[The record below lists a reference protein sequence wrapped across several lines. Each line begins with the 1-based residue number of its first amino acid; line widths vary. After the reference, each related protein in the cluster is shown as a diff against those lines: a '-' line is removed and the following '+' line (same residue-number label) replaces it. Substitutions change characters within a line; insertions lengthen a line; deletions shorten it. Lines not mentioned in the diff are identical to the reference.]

1 MKNEDQARSHK
12 LEARPSRRGPG
23 SIAAGVLLT
32 LIVALPVIMAVAAA
46 VYYIFGPA
54 EGHFHADSADT
65 LYWANASF
73 ESGKILDPTFRYAAV
88 LPFSA
93 SLWMTPLIAVF
104 GFTMTAQNI
113 GMMIFVL
120 VFCASLGYFCRRAE
134 MSVGWCTLSVGMTL
148 MILSSSDKLREVM
161 LGHVIYYSLG
171 LVLFFLIAGLM
182 LSVSS
187 RGAALMSASPEAAP
201 TSKKLLFGLA
211 FIMLVVIS
219 AGAATD
225 GAEII
230 VLATLPAL
238 GGVAAERI
246 FDGNRRVFSRENIPA
261 WIALLGVLAGTLC
274 GVVILKMIARGV
286 TADHTNIYSTYSDT
300 GSWMDNLL
308 RLPTDYIRLLG
319 VETETGDAI
328 FGTRSFVTVIRII
341 VCVILWVCP
350 LAMFCLY
357 RRIAYRATR
366 VMLWSHTVL
375 SGVILFGY
383 ICGRLS
389 DAGGRLSP
397 MVGSAVV
404 LAVFAGR
411 ELAHCGRARLMAAGE
426 AERSEAEDAA
436 VEEPCPAQTNGVFDG
451 RIELRTGLALLL
463 LLCISAFASFGDIVG
478 MPSDYGRDNEA
489 HTVAAFLEEN
499 GLEYGYATFRNSN
512 LLTPLTDSRVKVRGI
527 AVSSEDG
534 IYTDLYQS
542 SSRLYD
548 ESEHGKYE
556 KYFILLSESEYN
568 AIAETGSWRE
578 LTSSAGV
585 AEELRCGGWHVFVL
599 RSDPQ
604 FVIK

>member
-274 GVVILKMIARGV
+274 GIAGGIPARIAEKKSGNAAAPLPAIRKPEPSALPDSV
-286 TADHTNIYSTYSDT
+286 TAAALSTL
-300 GSWMDNLL
+300 N
-308 RLPTDYIRLLG
+308 
-319 VETETGDAI
+319 
-328 FGTRSFVTVIRII
+328 
-341 VCVILWVCP
+341 VC
-350 LAMFCLY
+350 
-357 RRIAYRATR
+357 AYVAFFSC
-366 VMLWSHTVL
+366 V
-375 SGVILFGY
+375 
-383 ICGRLS
+383 
-389 DAGGRLSP
+389 
-397 MVGSAVV
+397 VG
-404 LAVFAGR
+404 
-411 ELAHCGRARLMAAGE
+411 
-426 AERSEAEDAA
+426 
-436 VEEPCPAQTNGVFDG
+436 
-451 RIELRTGLALLL
+451 
-463 LLCISAFASFGDIVG
+463 CISCIISRFSPSRTTERGFIHTAKNNIFVFEIV
-478 MPSDYGRDNEA
+478 
-489 HTVAAFLEEN
+489 
-499 GLEYGYATFRNSN
+499 TFE
-512 LLTPLTDSRVKVRGI
+512 PK
-527 AVSSEDG
+527 
-534 IYTDLYQS
+534 
-542 SSRLYD
+542 
-548 ESEHGKYE
+548 
-556 KYFILLSESEYN
+556 
-568 AIAETGSWRE
+568 
-578 LTSSAGV
+578 
-585 AEELRCGGWHVFVL
+585 
-599 RSDPQ
+599 
-604 FVIK
+604 